1 MKVLRQLLL
10 LCTALTVLAACKEIE
25 SKFSITWPSS
35 DKYTVETVSEAV
47 PGDNITVKVTA
58 ASEDIIVSSVK
69 FNSEEAKLES
79 SEGTVTT
86 WSFVMPSSDVTLE
99 ITAEQNPS
107 FPITWNECDSYTI
120 EAPSE
125 AKANEEV
132 TVTITP
138 GEQVEIKGLKYNDDD
153 CTLVSSE
160 GGKSVFSFTMPAQA
174 VALTVDYTAPAKTY
188 TITAD
193 NQDGVYSFSV
203 AKSAEEGSLVKF
215 TMTFVDQTRKVT
227 AVSFGS
233 GETCTLL
240 GETVEEEF
248 TTYEFEFTMPSR
260 NVTLNPTVEKN
271 WHRIY
276 RVSSEHAEVK
286 ALNCLVKDEQ
296 GNPIPD
302 EDGSWICQQ
311 IKGQMFHFIVYP
323 EIGYNYEITVKGE
336 SGKGYGYGPAT
347 APDFGACL
355 GVQMPNEPITVE
367 ATSSEK
373 EDYLGEPFVGTYNGC
388 FIDILEASKISSCA
402 SANAVVELKA
412 NTVFTVKTT
421 DANAFDF
428 KGTYTYDKSAG
439 SFKYNYEDCDAYG
452 LSGKTGEKFNLFIVN
467 NKVEDMPEHT
477 RFYIVSKEEASDF
490 VCASNASKNEALIQV
505 NCAGKNEHYFF
516 TRSSYSISPVEVTF
530 ESGSSIAD
538 AGAVAF
544 FTDEVSG
551 TSYRYSVEGGKAVF
565 TKGGKEAGAY
575 APAAGSEA
583 DLVLDGFGKGTYKG
597 EEGTYTVDGTIV
609 KFTSAS
615 GETSFILNFTDKTY
629 TIVGGEGG
637 WDGPVEY
644 YIEGEFGIN
653 NDRSRN
659 ASVSIKLDVANEQAT
674 FIVRIGND
682 YNELENAIYDVQ
694 GFSYDSE
701 AGTLTITQV
710 YAGTGQPWDSKR
722 RDFVLTVSPDKS
734 ELRFRDDEY
743 VYSTGSH
750 KKYIVVKDLAIPA
763 L

>member
-1 MKVLRQLLL
+1 M
-10 LCTALTVLAACKEIE
+10 TVIAACKEIE
-25 SKFSITWPSS
+25 SSFSITWPSS

-69 FNSEEAKLES
+69 FNSEEATLES

-120 EAPSE
+120 EAPAE
-125 AKANEEV
+125 AKADEEV
-132 TVTITP
+132 TVTVTP
-138 GEQVEIKGLKYNDDD
+138 GEEVEIHGLKYNDDD

-160 GGKSVFSFTMPAQA
+160 DGKSVFSFTMPAQA

-188 TITAD
+188 TITAE
-193 NQDGVYSFSV
+193 NKDGVYSFSV
-203 AKSAEEGSLVKF
+203 AKSAEEGSTVNF

-227 AVSFGS
+227 EVSFGS
-233 GETCTLL
+233 GETCTLI
-240 GETVEEEF
+240 GETVADEY

-260 NVTLNPTVEKN
+260 NVTLTPAVETN

-276 RVSSEHAEVK
+276 RISTEHAEVK
-286 ALNCLVKDEQ
+286 ALNCLVKDDQ

-311 IKGQMFHFIVYP
+311 VKGQMFHFIVYP
-323 EIGYNYEITVKGE
+323 EIGYDYEITVKGE

-355 GVQMPNEPITVE
+355 GIQMPNEPITVE

-373 EDYLGEPFVGTYNGC
+373 ADYLGKPFVGTYSGC
-388 FIDILEASKISSCA
+388 FIDVLEASKISSSA

-421 DANAFDF
+421 DVNAFDF
-428 KGTYTYDKSAG
+428 KGTYTYDESAG

-452 LSGKTGEKFNLFIVN
+452 LSGSTGNDFNLFIVN

-477 RFYIVSKEEASDF
+477 RFYIVSTEEGSDY
-490 VCASNASKNEALIQV
+490 VCASNASKNEALIQIR
-505 NCAGKNEHYFF
+505 NSAGQNVFYLFS
-516 TRSSYSISPVEVTF
+516 RSTYSISPVEVSF

-538 AGAVAF
+538 ADAVAY

-551 TSYRYSVEGGKAVF
+551 TSYRYNVEGGNAVF
-565 TKGGKEAGAY
+565 TKGGQEAGSY
-575 APAAGSEA
+575 SPAEGGEA

-615 GETSFILNFTDKTY
+615 GETSFILDFTNRTY

-653 NDRSRN
+653 NTKTRN
-659 ASVSIKLDVANEQAT
+659 ASISIKLDVANEQAT

-682 YNELENAIYDVQ
+682 YNELTNEIYDVQ
-694 GFSYDSE
+694 GFSYDSQ

-710 YAGTGQPWDSKR
+710 YAGTGAPWSSAR
-722 RDFVLTVSPDKS
+722 RDFVLTVSSDKS
-734 ELRFRDDEY
+734 ELRFKDDEY
-743 VYSTGSH
+743 IYSPANH
-750 KKYIVVKDLAIPA
+750 NRYIVVKDLAIPA